1 MSLNLQGSRKPSQV
15 NSPSSIKK
23 PMISSLLFN
32 CRAPINVPNSSQ
44 VSPQNSEQNLLK
56 RLHSHKGSQVD
67 VTNLTKLIK
76 HNKSPTIEAFDT
88 QNNENSSSQQLQA
101 LLAKAREIT
110 QNKQKPQ
117 IVKQQAQAIQ
127 TQSINQ
133 LKELFNNNLYCRNTF
148 HFHFVV
154 GIGGFGKV
162 WKVEHKKT
170 SQIYAMKEMSKAL
183 YVYSSLYRIITKK
196 SVNSVMNERILLS
209 QLKHPFLVNMNYAY
223 QDRETLY
230 LIMDYMSGG
239 DLRYHIGRMRK
250 FNEEETSKKL
260 QLQFLRVLQ
269 YVHGNNIIHRD
280 LKPENLV
287 LDSKGYVH
295 LTDFG
300 IARFMKSENSSDTSG
315 TPGYMAPEVMYRQNH
330 TFAVDYYAL
339 GVIAYE
345 FMLGRRPY
353 VGRSRQE
360 IREQIIAKQVQ
371 IKKSEIPDNWSLEGA
386 DFINRL
392 LQRKPSQR
400 LGFIGSQEIRQHP
413 WFLNFPWQ
421 KLQDFEL
428 IPPFKPNVNGYYQIR
443 GLRIILIKIKFSQR
457 MKKIMNSSNKTCL
470 YQKIRLLKGYEF
482 NANQSHNKISSTTD
496 QSSSSSSK
504 HSRNFSQQIEKQ
516 QFCESSNK

>member
-1 MSLNLQGSRKPSQV
+1 MSLNVQGSKKPSQV

-23 PMISSLLFN
+23 PIISSLLFN

-44 VSPQNSEQNLLK
+44 VSPQNSEQNLQK
-56 RLHSHKGSQVD
+56 PLHSHKGSQVD

-76 HNKSPTIEAFDT
+76 QNKSPTIEAFDT
-88 QNNENSSSQQLQA
+88 QNTQFSSSQQLQA
-101 LLAKAREIT
+101 LFAKAREIT

-117 IVKQQAQAIQ
+117 IIKQQVQQIQ

-133 LKELFNNNLYCRNTF
+133 LKEIFNDNLYCRNTF

-183 YVYSSLYRIITKK
+183 IITKK

-239 DLRYHIGRMRK
+239 DLRFHIGRMRK
-250 FNEEETSKKL
+250 FNEEQTRFFVACI
-260 QLQFLRVLQ
+260 FLSLE
-269 YVHGNNIIHRD
+269 YVHDSKIIHRD
-280 LKPENLV
+280 IKPENLV
-287 LDSKGYVH
+287 LDNKGYVH

-300 IARFMKSENSSDTSG
+300 IARIMKLENSSDTSG

-330 TFAVDYYAL
+330 TYAADYYAL

-360 IREQIIAKQVQ
+360 IRDQIMAKQVQ

-392 LQRKPSQR
+392 LQRKPQQR
-400 LGFIGSQEIRQHP
+400 LGFNGSQEIRQHP

-421 KLQDFEL
+421 KLSNFEL
-428 IPPFKPNVNGYYQIR
+428 LPPFQPNRTEDNFDQKQ
-443 GLRIILIKIKFSQR
+443 ILIEDEENNELIQQ
-457 MKKIMNSSNKTCL
+457 NQL
-470 YQKIRLLKGYEF
+470 VLKDPATQDLFQGYEF
-482 NANQSHNKISSTTD
+482 NATQSQNKISSTTD

-504 HSRNFSQQIEKQ
+504 HSRNFSQQISKQ
-516 QFCESSNK
+516 QYFDYGNK

>member
-1 MSLNLQGSRKPSQV
+1 MSLNVQGLRKPSQV

-23 PMISSLLFN
+23 PIISSLLFN
-32 CRAPINVPNSSQ
+32 CKAPINVPNSSQ

-56 RLHSHKGSQVD
+56 PLHSHKGSQVD

-88 QNNENSSSQQLQA
+88 QNNQNSSQQQLQA
-101 LLAKAREIT
+101 LFAKARDIT
-110 QNKQKPQ
+110 SNKQKPQ
-117 IVKQQAQAIQ
+117 IVKQQVQPIQ

-133 LKELFNNNLYCRNTF
+133 LKELFDNYIYCRNTF
-148 HFHFVV
+148 YFHFVV

-170 SQIYAMKEMSKAL
+170 AQVYAMKEMSKAL
-183 YVYSSLYRIITKK
+183 IITKK
-196 SVNSVMNERILLS
+196 SVNSVMNERVLLS
-209 QLKHPFLVNMNYAY
+209 QLKHPFLVNMNFAY

-239 DLRYHIGRMRK
+239 DLRYHIGRMRR
-250 FNEEETSKKL
+250 FNEEQTRFFVACI
-260 QLQFLRVLQ
+260 FLSLE
-269 YVHGNNIIHRD
+269 YVHECNIIHRD

-300 IARFMKSENSSDTSG
+300 IARVMKTENSSDTSG
-315 TPGYMAPEVMYRQNH
+315 TPGYMAPEVMCRQNH
-330 TFAVDYYAL
+330 TYAADYYAL

-360 IREQIIAKQVQ
+360 IRDQILAKQVQ
-371 IKKSEIPDNWSLEGA
+371 IKKSEIPNNWSMEGA

-392 LQRKPSQR
+392 LQRKPQQR
-400 LGFIGSQEIRQHP
+400 LGFNESQEIRQHP

-421 KLQDFEL
+421 KLKNFEL
-428 IPPFKPNVNGYYQIR
+428 VPPFQPNRTEDNFDQKQ
-443 GLRIILIKIKFSQR
+443 ILIEDEENNELIQQ
-457 MKKIMNSSNKTCL
+457 N
-470 YQKIRLLKGYEF
+470 LLVLKDPATQDLFQGYEF
-482 NANQSHNKISSTTD
+482 NANQNQNKISSTTD

-504 HSRNFSQQIEKQ
+504 HSRNFSQKIEKQ
-516 QFCESSNK
+516 QYLESGNK